1 MAPLNYIKINGYGLK
16 ANNIHATLMSHD
28 NWYLTKKNIWSQ
40 LHFMGYELNYEDTDY
55 MGGWVM
61 TLHITRG
68 EALSYYKGKYF

>member
-1 MAPLNYIKINGYGLK
+1 MKSITLHGLW
-16 ANNIHATLMSHD
+16 A
-28 NWYLTKKNIWSQ
+28 
-40 LHFMGYELNYEDTDY
+40 YEDTDY